1 MSGASKSGDDLHR
14 KRQEGSLYHTV
25 RGNGRK
31 PHEYGEE
38 VIDGEGKSA
47 PQNENAARK
56 KVYCGRQGHE
66 GVHVDEDET
75 AVSRLVRHEVDE
87 RLDGACFEIRFSVW
101 IRMVAYGMADSPL
114 KNIKNHVGRRGG
126 GGGGGPEHVAEAA

>member
-1 MSGASKSGDDLHR
+1 MLCVMSGALQSEDDLHR
-14 KRQEGSLYHTV
+14 KRQEGALGHAV
-25 RGNGRK
+25 RGNGGK

-56 KVYCGRQGHE
+56 KVYSGRQGHE
-66 GVHVDEDET
+66 GMHVDEDET

-87 RLDGACFEIRFSVW
+87 RLDGACFEICFSVGVSV
-101 IRMVAYGMADSPL
+101 VADGVADAPD
-114 KNIKNHVGRRGG
+114 
-126 GGGGGPEHVAEAA
+126 HVAEAA